1 MKKGKENK
9 NSKASK
15 NNVTKRESRQWKLL
29 DEMKKANVQ
38 SPQSL
43 VEFLRRRATDRNW
56 KASTTRTVIGMTIG
70 ILKRPI
76 RFEHSWNGWALSDP
90 IKDFAHEFDVK
101 AAEERPNFP
110 YAMHVAE
117 LEQAIEVALLR
128 MWTTTAVVLIVAW
141 ATAAR
146 IGDAVRLQ
154 AEDISLHPARV
165 RFRAGKGVAQRGQ
178 AYTVWTTFG
187 QWNKKIKS
195 AIRSKPGPIVQEC
208 QREAVKKQIRDVLR
222 EVVPQAE
229 LRSVRR
235 GALQTMAKSGVNLD
249 IIMMFSGHKRR
260 ETLLPLSRMPHCNR
274 RTRKLRTTCGL
285 QTTICE
291 SSISPGHSHKK
302 GMSNYRRFQS
312 TNL

>member
-1 MKKGKENK
+1 ME
-9 NSKASK
+9 
-15 NNVTKRESRQWKLL
+15 RL
-29 DEMKKANVQ
+29 
-38 SPQSL
+38 
-43 VEFLRRRATDRNW
+43 
-56 KASTTRTVIGMTIG
+56 G
-70 ILKRPI
+70 IV
-76 RFEHSWNGWALSDP
+76 G
-90 IKDFAHEFDVK
+90 DVK

-117 LEQAIEVALLR
+117 LEKAIEVALLR

-195 AIRSKPGPIVQEC
+195 AIRKPGPIVQEC

-249 IIMMFSGHKRR
+249 IIMMFKRR
-260 ETLLPLSRMPHCNR
+260 ETLLRYLDWGWHAAAMKNQKAADNLWSPDNNL
-274 RTRKLRTTCGL
+274 RK
-285 QTTICE
+285 
-291 SSISPGHSHKK
+291 
-302 GMSNYRRFQS
+302 
-312 TNL
+312 